1 MQQHR
6 AMEEEADNG
15 TFHLDRQMLSPFNN
29 RRADSLASSQAAES
43 PVWESE
49 EEDLLGTEP
58 DAECGGSGFRKKSA
72 QVSGDAVQ
80 ELRPEAELSQPLSP
94 ERRSWRSVGRK
105 RREAEALEQEVLNLD
120 MQYRELVRQV
130 RS

>member
-1 MQQHR
+1 
-6 AMEEEADNG
+6 MEEEVGNG
-15 TFHLDRQMLSPFNN
+15 TFHLDRQMLSPFS
-29 RRADSLASSQAAES
+29 RRADSQASSQAAES

-58 DAECGGSGFRKKSA
+58 DAECSGSGFRKKSA

-80 ELRPEAELSQPLSP
+80 ELGPEAELSQPQSP